1 MNELTG
7 PKAVDASGN
16 NNDGEYEPGV
26 AFYLEGSGLAGF
38 RNQEPINRAVHFAGG
53 RMKAS
58 RPDLVKQYSVEMW
71 FWNGLPYD
79 ARAVTGYMF
88 SRDINQ
94 VKGSPGDHLGIG
106 GTHLQN
112 KSAGKLF
119 FCKGDEL
126 DQVLFGK
133 TAIPLKTWTYVVL
146 VRDGD
151 QVTLYL
157 NGHPEPEIDAQV
169 GDNYPAGTE
178 QIFIGG
184 RCDNLFNFEGKINE
198 VAVYNR
204 PLNAQEVAKHYAASQ
219 APL

>member
-1 MNELTG
+1 M
-7 PKAVDASGN
+7 
-16 NNDGEYEPGV
+16 
-26 AFYLEGSGLAGF
+26 
-38 RNQEPINRAVHFAGG
+38 
-53 RMKAS
+53 
-58 RPDLVKQYSVEMW
+58 
-71 FWNGLPYD
+71 
-79 ARAVTGYMF
+79 
-88 SRDINQ
+88 
-94 VKGSPGDHLGIG
+94 
-106 GTHLQN
+106 QN

-119 FCKGDEL
+119 FCKDDKL

-204 PLNAQEVAKHYAASQ
+204 PLNAEEVAEHYAASQ
-219 APL
+219 ALL